1 MADYIR
7 SLAFLDVTLQDTC
20 RFFLFR
26 FFFISGF
33 PLSLMQ
39 TIHIYFFCSFICT
52 VEIFVF
58 RMGYQQGYKI
68 RENQGIKSD

>member
-20 RFFLFR
+20 RFFPLL
-26 FFFISGF
+26 FFISGF

-39 TIHIYFFCSFICT
+39 TTHIYFFCSFICT

-68 RENQGIKSD
+68 RENRGIKFD